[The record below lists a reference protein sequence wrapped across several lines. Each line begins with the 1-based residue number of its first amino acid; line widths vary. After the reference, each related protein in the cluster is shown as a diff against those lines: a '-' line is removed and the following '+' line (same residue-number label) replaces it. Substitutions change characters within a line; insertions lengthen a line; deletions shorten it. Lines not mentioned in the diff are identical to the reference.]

1 MELLTSLSLQ
11 LENFIFTWTKKQ
23 EEMIIFSLVLQG
35 VRSQTGRFDRKS
47 MSFSCYFIFEEG
59 GGLTTLNEI
68 HFNLI
73 FCGLYKAYSIKEQ
86 IYPCLIICSLEC
98 ECNLVFLPQLFSQNA
113 LAVKLIIH
121 WLYLFTTFENILCH
135 TNNMISYL
143 PLRWKVNQK
152 RFRNLRY

>member
-1 MELLTSLSLQ
+1 
-11 LENFIFTWTKKQ
+11 
-23 EEMIIFSLVLQG
+23 MIIFSLVLQG

-68 HFNLI
+68 HLNLL
-73 FCGLYKAYSIKEQ
+73 FCELYKAYSIKEQ

-98 ECNLVFLPQLFSQNA
+98 ECNLVFLPQLFSQNV

-121 WLYLFTTFENILCH
+121 
-135 TNNMISYL
+135 
-143 PLRWKVNQK
+143 
-152 RFRNLRY
+152 